1 MSLLNREIQ
10 DVKYVQWTC
19 ESLKMDCDLL
29 FFIPTMHSINLSSR
43 QNLLCV
49 ILPSD
54 VHTKP

>member
-10 DVKYVQWTC
+10 DVRYVQWTC
-19 ESLKMDCDLL
+19 ESLEMDCDLL
-29 FFIPTMHSINLSSR
+29 FFMPRVHSVNLSSR

-54 VHTKP
+54 IH

>member
-10 DVKYVQWTC
+10 DVRYTQWTC
-19 ESLKMDCDLL
+19 ESLEMDCDLL
-29 FFIPTMHSINLSSR
+29 CFMPRMHSVNLSSR

-54 VHTKP
+54 VH